1 MFDVMDRIGEEIKEA
16 EAELE
21 QAMKT
26 KESSMRVCDEIEAK
40 QQDIR
45 QTERSSGDERMEEYI
60 DALETIQMRLQK
72 ATSLQKDLQGLVAKA
87 EDVDHN
93 NRIMKAIH

>member
-1 MFDVMDRIGEEIKEA
+1 MDRIGEEIKEA

-26 KESSMRVCDEIEAK
+26 KESSMHVCDEIEAK
-40 QQDIR
+40 QQDTR
-45 QTERSSGDERMEEYI
+45 EAERGSGDEGMEDYI
-60 DALETIQMRLQK
+60 DALEAIQMRLQK

-87 EDVDHN
+87 EDVDHC

>member
-26 KESSMRVCDEIEAK
+26 KESSMGVCDEIEAK

-60 DALETIQMRLQK
+60 DVLETIQMRLQK

-87 EDVDHN
+87 EDVDHY

>member
-45 QTERSSGDERMEEYI
+45 QTERSSGDERME
-60 DALETIQMRLQK
+60 
-72 ATSLQKDLQGLVAKA
+72 TSEGDFITEGSAGT
-87 EDVDHN
+87 
-93 NRIMKAIH
+93 RG